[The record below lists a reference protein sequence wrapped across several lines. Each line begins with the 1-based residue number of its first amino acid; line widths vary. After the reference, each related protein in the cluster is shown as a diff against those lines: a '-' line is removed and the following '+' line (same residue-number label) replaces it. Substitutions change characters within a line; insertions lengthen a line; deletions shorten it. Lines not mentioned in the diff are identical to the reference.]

1 MLATL
6 KQLVASLSGFA
17 AIILCVMCLLLQ
29 KSPPTIRALDEVDK
43 LQTQIDEL
51 EKLKKMSEDAT
62 SNLERSVEDLQNR
75 IDNAQAGINAAQA
88 QSQKL
93 SKDIE
98 QREKDLALQYTILNE
113 RVAAHYKRMRVFN
126 PIMVLFANQDVSNL
140 AKDLVYYSQAQAQDT
155 NFIDKISAEILQLE
169 QDKKAL
175 EQRQVQ
181 LAAMQQQL
189 DEQKK
194 FFEKEIAGAKEYQE
208 TLGTQIAELT
218 AKQQAIIAARSGTY
232 RTTVGEVPLADD
244 FNASIAFKSQAPS
257 NSFAA
262 FSFGGYTHRN
272 GMSQYGAKARAEAGQ
287 SAEEILKAY
296 YPNATLKKD
305 YDAMDKISVEG
316 VGAIDFE
323 DQYLLGIYEMPES
336 WDKDALRAQAVAAR
350 TYAIRYTDN
359 GSKSICTTEA
369 CQVFKNSP
377 KSGAWKDAVED
388 TKDWVLVD
396 GDGKPVSTQY
406 ASTHGG
412 YANTSGWDLDG
423 SYDSGD
429 WTTKAWEKKA
439 DSPWF
444 YKAWYRSGY
453 SASGASCGRSH
464 PWLSEKEFAD
474 IINAWIVRNKPSGA
488 DVDRILPVTINE
500 CGLGGISGDPY
511 SMDELRDWAD
521 KAGGAVTSISSVSV
535 SHSSK
540 GQTTE
545 VRLETNRGTIKIS
558 GSEFKETFNLRAPG
572 YLRIPQSGFAFFN
585 IEHKK

>member
-1 MLATL
+1 MLNNL
-6 KQLVASLSGFA
+6 KQKLFYLGLVFLLVTSALAIHGVFNHPKSVFA
-17 AIILCVMCLLLQ
+17 DEVEELQ
-29 KSPPTIRALDEVDK
+29 KE
-43 LQTQIDEL
+43 IDEL

-113 RVAAHYKRMRVFN
+113 RVAAHYKRMRIFN
-126 PIMVLFANQDVSNL
+126 PIMVFFANQDVSNL

-244 FNASIAFKSQAPS
+244 FNASIGFKSQAPS

-316 VGAIDFE
+316 VGTIDFE

-377 KSGAWKDAVED
+377 KSGAWKDAVKD

-488 DVDRILPVTINE
+488 DVDRILPITINE

>member
-1 MLATL
+1 
-6 KQLVASLSGFA
+6 
-17 AIILCVMCLLLQ
+17 
-29 KSPPTIRALDEVDK
+29 
-43 LQTQIDEL
+43 
-51 EKLKKMSEDAT
+51 
-62 SNLERSVEDLQNR
+62 
-75 IDNAQAGINAAQA
+75 
-88 QSQKL
+88 
-93 SKDIE
+93 
-98 QREKDLALQYTILNE
+98 
-113 RVAAHYKRMRVFN
+113 
-126 PIMVLFANQDVSNL
+126 
-140 AKDLVYYSQAQAQDT
+140 
-155 NFIDKISAEILQLE
+155 
-169 QDKKAL
+169 
-175 EQRQVQ
+175 
-181 LAAMQQQL
+181 
-189 DEQKK
+189 
-194 FFEKEIAGAKEYQE
+194 
-208 TLGTQIAELT
+208 
-218 AKQQAIIAARSGTY
+218 
-232 RTTVGEVPLADD
+232 
-244 FNASIAFKSQAPS
+244 
-257 NSFAA
+257 
-262 FSFGGYTHRN
+262 
-272 GMSQYGAKARAEAGQ
+272 
-287 SAEEILKAY
+287 
-296 YPNATLKKD
+296 
-305 YDAMDKISVEG
+305 
-316 VGAIDFE
+316 
-323 DQYLLGIYEMPES
+323 
-336 WDKDALRAQAVAAR
+336 
-350 TYAIRYTDN
+350 
-359 GSKSICTTEA
+359 
-369 CQVFKNSP
+369 
-377 KSGAWKDAVED
+377 
-388 TKDWVLVD
+388 VLVD

-488 DVDRILPVTINE
+488 DVDRILPITINE

>member
-1 MLATL
+1 MLNNL
-6 KQLVASLSGFA
+6 KQKLFYLGLVFLLVTSALAIHGVFNHPKSVFA
-17 AIILCVMCLLLQ
+17 DEVEELQ
-29 KSPPTIRALDEVDK
+29 KE
-43 LQTQIDEL
+43 IDEL

-113 RVAAHYKRMRVFN
+113 RVAAHYKRMRIFN
-126 PIMVLFANQDVSNL
+126 PIMVFFANQDVSNL

-181 LAAMQQQL
+181 LAAMQEQL

-244 FNASIAFKSQAPS
+244 FNASIGFKSQAPS

-316 VGAIDFE
+316 VGTIDFE

-377 KSGAWKDAVED
+377 KSGAWKDAVKD

-488 DVDRILPVTINE
+488 DVDRILPITINE